1 MAKNDEN
8 KKSYSDVELAA
19 RDLLKKLSNQ
29 YDADKVSREKKMAD
43 TLNEIPFEEDADER
57 LSTSEFDKIFD
68 KFSDT
73 GKNTGEIPAQVDTGA
88 FDVPDEEFEMSVQ
101 PASSASGNIAYVP
114 ASEFASTE
122 ADEPTEDEPTF
133 DAFEEAVDERSE
145 ESADEP
151 AEESADAPET
161 EPTETEDGAETEEAP
176 AEAPADEY
184 DDRENTNVF
193 ADRMSSEETIN
204 SYKPA
209 EELKNPEDTGD
220 IDTDEVKDE
229 DTQSVPAS
237 EKDPADSVMM
247 KAFGLD
253 PRNNVEKDDSKKI
266 FNEYSFSSTDEI
278 DDVPSMNTTDTLEL
292 PKEKLPIEEEE
303 EPAEKET
310 DNSFEYTEP
319 SQKKDVFAA
328 LRQKYM
334 SAKVKMIVAGLFA
347 ILLLVIES
355 LPTLIKGFDIFQGN
369 TFAGVIVDLCITIC
383 CSALVFGQIARS
395 LVLLFKGK
403 FNGDTVTLFSFL
415 LSLISSLAAVVV
427 VYMGNTMPLYNFAF
441 AICVFISILFDF
453 FSIRRD
459 VYSFKIVSASEPKS
473 VLAKLSRVERYAE
486 EKEFGEYMG
495 DYSDIYKVEETD
507 FVSDFFRKRKEIPSC
522 TKVLAFLIPIAFIAA
537 IVAGVI
543 SATVMQND
551 IYASVSTGLMAYWFC
566 APVIALISFVYPM
579 YLCSMRAYS
588 YSSAIIG
595 DTTPENSDK
604 VSVITFADSDAFPPE
619 RIKIKSVKVFENYHI
634 ENVIYFASSVFSKI
648 GGPLATVFKQATL
661 DSLNSD
667 NVEIKEITDLG
678 IDAFVEGR
686 HIVIGQPSYMES
698 QCFETMYEAGDEEY
712 EGQTNKRVL
721 YLACDEVVVAKFYI
735 QYNVSADFLYIVR
748 HLCREGIC
756 VSIRSSDPCI
766 DNDILYKNK
775 INPAEV
781 PVRIIKGQ
789 GAEEKKESISTSVGA
804 IVSTGTRKGLI
815 KTLLLCD
822 KVMNI
827 RKTNLIVKIVSMV
840 IGMVVTGILMA
851 SGGQV
856 SSLIPAAYQLFW
868 MLPILIVSKIYI

>member
-43 TLNEIPFEEDADER
+43 TLSEIPFEEEDADNR

-68 KFSDT
+68 KFSETD
-73 GKNTGEIPAQVDTGA
+73 KITGEISAQPETEA
-88 FDVPDEEFEMSVQ
+88 FNVTDEQFEMSVNND
-101 PASSASGNIAYVP
+101 AAENDDYVP
-114 ASEFASTE
+114 ASEFAPSEEET
-122 ADEPTEDEPTF
+122 PR
-133 DAFEEAVDERSE
+133 EEAVDVEDAPDGYE
-145 ESADEP
+145 ESKAEDASGDEF
-151 AEESADAPET
+151 
-161 EPTETEDGAETEEAP
+161 
-176 AEAPADEY
+176 

-193 ADRMSSEETIN
+193 ADRMAAEDTID

-209 EELKNPEDTGD
+209 EELKNTDDTGD
-220 IDTDEVKDE
+220 FDTSEINDD
-229 DTQSVPAS
+229 DTGSVSAY

-278 DDVPSMNTTDTLEL
+278 DDVPGLNTTDTLEI
-292 PKEKLPIEEEE
+292 PKERIPEEMS
-303 EPAEKET
+303 EKPE
-310 DNSFEYTEP
+310 DEGSASFEYTEP

-334 SAKVKMIVAGLFA
+334 SAKIKMVVAGLFA
-347 ILLLVIES
+347 VLLLVIEA
-355 LPTLIKGFDIFQGN
+355 LPTLISGFDIFQGN
-369 TFAGVIVDLCITIC
+369 TLAAVIVDLCITIC
-383 CSALVFGQIARS
+383 CGALVFGQIAKS
-395 LVLLFKGK
+395 LVLFVRGK
-403 FNGDTVTLFSFL
+403 FNGDTVTLFSFI
-415 LSLISSLAAVVV
+415 LSFVVSLVAVIA
-427 VYMGNTMPLYNFAF
+427 VYTGNSMPLYNFAF
-441 AICVFISILFDF
+441 AICAFISILFDF
-453 FSIRRD
+453 FSLRRD
-459 VYSFKIVSASEPKS
+459 VYSFKIVSANEPKS
-473 VLAKLSRVERYAE
+473 VLAKLTRVERYAE

-507 FVSDFFRKRKEIPSC
+507 FVSDFFKKRKEIPSC
-522 TKVLAFLIPIAFIAA
+522 TKALAFLIPLSFIAA
-537 IVAGVI
+537 IVAAVI

-551 IYASVSTGLMAYWFC
+551 IYISVSNGVMAYWFC

-595 DTTPENSDK
+595 DVTPENSDK
-604 VSVITFADSDAFPPE
+604 ISVIAFTDSDAFPPE

-661 DSLNSD
+661 DSINSD
-667 NVEIKEITDLG
+667 NVDIKEITDLG

-756 VSIRSSDPCI
+756 VSVRSSDPCI

-775 INPAEV
+775 IDPSEI

-789 GAEEKKESISTSVGA
+789 GVSEKKESISTSVGS
-804 IVSTGTRKGLI
+804 IVSTGSRKGLI

-822 KVMNI
+822 KIMNI
-827 RKTNLIVKIVSMV
+827 RKTNLIVKIVSMI

-851 SGGQV
+851 SMVAGDNTV

>member
-29 YDADKVSREKKMAD
+29 YDADNVSREKKMAD
-43 TLNEIPFEEDADER
+43 TLSEIPFEEDADER

-68 KFSDT
+68 KFAETD
-73 GKNTGEIPAQVDTGA
+73 KNTGEIPPQVDTSE

-101 PASSASGNIAYVP
+101 PNSESSREYVP
-114 ASEFASTE
+114 AGDFGAQSE
-122 ADEPTEDEPTF
+122 P
-133 DAFEEAVDERSE
+133 EEET
-145 ESADEP
+145 P
-151 AEESADAPET
+151 AEETEAP
-161 EPTETEDGAETEEAP
+161 AEEAP
-176 AEAPADEY
+176 AADEQPEEEAPAAEEY
-184 DDRENTNVF
+184 DDRADTNIFVN
-193 ADRMSSEETIN
+193 RMAAEETIN
-204 SYKPA
+204 SFKPT
-209 EELKNPEDTGD
+209 EELKSPEPTDEYTPDDDVSDADTQD
-220 IDTDEVKDE
+220 IDADVKKSDTVTD
-229 DTQSVPAS
+229 T
-237 EKDPADSVMM
+237 VMM

-278 DDVPSMNTTDTLEL
+278 DDIPSMNTTDTIEL
-292 PKEKLPIEEEE
+292 PSDNGYEEEAK
-303 EPAEKET
+303 EPEDSGSSFDYT
-310 DNSFEYTEP
+310 DP
-319 SQKKDVFAA
+319 SQKKDIFAA
-328 LRQKYM
+328 FRQKYM
-334 SAKVKMIVAGLFA
+334 TAKIKMIVAGLFA
-347 ILLLVIES
+347 ILLLVIEA
-355 LPTLIKGFDIFQGN
+355 LPALIEGFDIFQGN
-369 TFAGVIVDLCITIC
+369 EFAGVIVDLCIMIC
-383 CSALVFGQIARS
+383 CGALVFGQMGKS
-395 LVLLFKGK
+395 LMLLTKGK
-403 FNGDTVTLFSFL
+403 FNGDTVTLFSFI
-415 LSLISSLAAVVV
+415 LSFIVSLVAVIA
-427 VYMGNTMPLYNFAF
+427 VYTENSLPLYNFAF
-441 AICVFISILFDF
+441 AICVFLSILFDF
-453 FSIRRD
+453 LSLRRD
-459 VYSFKIVSASEPKS
+459 VYSFKIVSSGETKS
-473 VLAKLSRVERYAE
+473 VLAKLNRVERYAE

-507 FVSDFFRKRKEIPSC
+507 FVSDFFRKRKEIPAC
-522 TKVLAFLIPIAFIAA
+522 TKVLAILLPIAFVAAIAA
-537 IVAGVI
+537 AVI
-543 SATVMQND
+543 SATLMQND
-551 IYASVSTGLMAYWFC
+551 VYVSVSHGLMTYWFC

-579 YLCSMRAYS
+579 YLCSLRAYS
-588 YSSAIIG
+588 YSSAILG
-595 DTTPENSDK
+595 DATPESSDR
-604 VSVITFADSDAFPPE
+604 VSVITFTDNDAFPPE

-634 ENVIYFASSVFSKI
+634 ENVIYYASSVFSKV

-661 DSLNSD
+661 DSVNSD
-667 NVEIKEITDLG
+667 NVEIKEINDLG

-756 VSIRSSDPCI
+756 VSVRSSDPCV

-775 INPAEV
+775 INPSEI

-789 GAEEKKESISTSVGA
+789 GTGEKKESISTSVGA
-804 IVSTGTRKGLI
+804 IVSTGSRKGLI

-840 IGMVVTGILMA
+840 IGMVVTGILLA
-851 SGGQV
+851 SGGNV

-868 MLPILIVSKIYI
+868 TLPILIVTKIYI

>member
-43 TLNEIPFEEDADER
+43 TLSEIPFEEEDADNR

-68 KFSDT
+68 KFSETD
-73 GKNTGEIPAQVDTGA
+73 KNTGEIPVQTDEDA
-88 FDVPDEEFEMSVQ
+88 FNVTDEQFEMSVR
-101 PASSASGNIAYVP
+101 SNSAENDDYVP
-114 ASEFASTE
+114 ASEFAPVDGET
-122 ADEPTEDEPTF
+122 PV
-133 DAFEEAVDERSE
+133 EENVDESKDVPVE
-145 ESADEP
+145 ETSVEPEETSADEF
-151 AEESADAPET
+151 
-161 EPTETEDGAETEEAP
+161 
-176 AEAPADEY
+176 

-193 ADRMSSEETIN
+193 ADRMAAENTID

-209 EELKNPEDTGD
+209 EELKNAEETGDFDTGEISD
-220 IDTDEVKDE
+220 DDTG
-229 DTQSVPAS
+229 SVSAY

-278 DDVPSMNTTDTLEL
+278 DDVPGLNTTDTLEL
-292 PKEKLPIEEEE
+292 PKEKIPEEI
-303 EPAEKET
+303 AEKPE
-310 DNSFEYTEP
+310 DEGPASFEYTEP

-334 SAKVKMIVAGLFA
+334 SAKIKMIVAGLFA
-347 ILLLVIES
+347 VLLLVIEA
-355 LPTLIKGFDIFQGN
+355 LPTLIPGFDIFQGY
-369 TFAGVIVDLCITIC
+369 TLAGVIVDLCITIC
-383 CSALVFGQIARS
+383 CGALVFGQIAKS
-395 LVLLFKGK
+395 LVLFVRGK
-403 FNGDTVTLFSFL
+403 FNGDTVTLFSFI
-415 LSLISSLAAVVV
+415 LSFIVSLVAVIA
-427 VYMGNTMPLYNFAF
+427 VYTGNSMPLYNFAF
-441 AICVFISILFDF
+441 AICAFISILFDF
-453 FSIRRD
+453 FSLRRD

-473 VLAKLSRVERYAE
+473 VLAKLTRVERYAE

-507 FVSDFFRKRKEIPSC
+507 FVSDFFKKRKEVPSC
-522 TKVLAFLIPIAFIAA
+522 TKALAFLIPISLIAA
-537 IVAGVI
+537 IVAAVI
-543 SATVMQND
+543 SATVLQKD
-551 IYASVSTGLMAYWFC
+551 IYISVSNGVMAYWFC

-595 DTTPENSDK
+595 DATPENSDK
-604 VSVITFADSDAFPPE
+604 ISVITFTDSDAFPPE

-661 DSLNSD
+661 DSVNSD
-667 NVEIKEITDLG
+667 KVDIKEITDLG

-756 VSIRSSDPCI
+756 ISVRSSDPCI

-775 INPAEV
+775 IDPAEI

-789 GAEEKKESISTSVGA
+789 GISEKKESISTSVGS
-804 IVSTGTRKGLI
+804 IVSTGSRKGLI

-822 KVMNI
+822 KIMNI
-827 RKTNLIVKIVSMV
+827 RKTNLIVKIVSMI

-851 SGGQV
+851 SMVAGDSTV

>member
-43 TLNEIPFEEDADER
+43 TLSEIPFEEEDADNR

-68 KFSDT
+68 KFSETD
-73 GKNTGEIPAQVDTGA
+73 KNTGEIPAQTDSDA
-88 FDVPDEEFEMSVQ
+88 FNVTAEQFEMSVEKGT
-101 PASSASGNIAYVP
+101 SANDDYVP
-114 ASEFASTE
+114 AGEFAPVE
-122 ADEPTEDEPTF
+122 EDDVPIELPTEEPE
-133 DAFEEAVDERSE
+133 DISFEETSV
-145 ESADEP
+145 EP
-151 AEESADAPET
+151 AEYEESKPE
-161 EPTETEDGAETEEAP
+161 ETSG
-176 AEAPADEY
+176 DEF
-184 DDRENTNVF
+184 DERENTNVF
-193 ADRMSSEETIN
+193 ADRMADEDTIE

-209 EELKNPEDTGD
+209 EELKNADETGDFDTGEISED
-220 IDTDEVKDE
+220 DTG
-229 DTQSVPAS
+229 SVPAY

-253 PRNNVEKDDSKKI
+253 PRNNIEKDDSKKI

-278 DDVPSMNTTDTLEL
+278 DDVPGLNTTDTLEI
-292 PKEKLPIEEEE
+292 PKERIPDEITEKPETE
-303 EPAEKET
+303 EPA
-310 DNSFEYTEP
+310 SFEYTEL

-334 SAKVKMIVAGLFA
+334 SAKIKMIVAGLFA
-347 ILLLVIES
+347 VLLLVIES
-355 LPTLIKGFDIFQGN
+355 LPTLIPEFDIFQGN
-369 TFAGVIVDLCITIC
+369 ALAGVIVDLCITIC
-383 CSALVFGQIARS
+383 CGALVFGQIAKS
-395 LVLLFKGK
+395 LVLFVRGK
-403 FNGDTVTLFSFL
+403 FNGDTVTLFSFI
-415 LSLISSLAAVVV
+415 LSFIVSLVAVIA
-427 VYMGNTMPLYNFAF
+427 VYTGYTMPLYNFAF
-441 AICVFISILFDF
+441 AICAFISIVIDF
-453 FSIRRD
+453 FSLRRD
-459 VYSFKIVSASEPKS
+459 VYSFKIVSANEPKS
-473 VLAKLSRVERYAE
+473 VLAKLTRVERYAE

-507 FVSDFFRKRKEIPSC
+507 FVSDFFKKRKEVPSC
-522 TKVLAFLIPIAFIAA
+522 TKVLAFLIPISFIAA
-537 IVAGVI
+537 IVAAVI
-543 SATVMQND
+543 SATVMEKD
-551 IYASVSTGLMAYWFC
+551 IYISVSNGVMAYWFC
-566 APVIALISFVYPM
+566 APIIALISFVYPM

-595 DTTPENSDK
+595 DATPESSDK
-604 VSVITFADSDAFPPE
+604 ISVITFTDSDAFPPE

-661 DSLNSD
+661 DSVNSEKVD
-667 NVEIKEITDLG
+667 IKEITDLG

-756 VSIRSSDPCI
+756 ISVRSSDPCI

-775 INPAEV
+775 IDPTEI

-789 GAEEKKESISTSVGA
+789 GVSEKKESISTSVGS
-804 IVSTGTRKGLI
+804 IVSTGSRKGLI

-822 KVMNI
+822 KIMNI
-827 RKTNLIVKIVSMV
+827 RKTNLIVKIVSMI

-851 SGGQV
+851 SMVAGDNTV

-868 MLPILIVSKIYI
+868 TLPILIVSKIYI

>member
-29 YDADKVSREKKMAD
+29 YDAENVSREKKMAD
-43 TLNEIPFEEDADER
+43 TLSEIPFEEDADER

-68 KFSDT
+68 KFAETD
-73 GKNTGEIPAQVDTGA
+73 KNTGEIPAQVDTSQ

-101 PASSASGNIAYVP
+101 PKAERAGEYVP
-114 ASEFASTE
+114 AGDFGAQ
-122 ADEPTEDEPTF
+122 A
-133 DAFEEAVDERSE
+133 
-145 ESADEP
+145 
-151 AEESADAPET
+151 ET
-161 EPTETEDGAETEEAP
+161 EPEEEETSDEPEEEPVEEAP
-176 AEAPADEY
+176 AADVQPEPIEEAPADEF
-184 DDRENTNVF
+184 DDRADTNIF
-193 ADRMSSEETIN
+193 ADRMAAEDTIN
-204 SYKPA
+204 SFKPT
-209 EELKNPEDTGD
+209 EDLKSPEPTDEYTPDDVADTDTQD
-220 IDTDEVKDE
+220 IDADVKKSDTVTD
-229 DTQSVPAS
+229 T
-237 EKDPADSVMM
+237 VMM

-278 DDVPSMNTTDTLEL
+278 DDIPSMNTTDTIEL
-292 PKEKLPIEEEE
+292 PSEKDSEEEE
-303 EPAEKET
+303 KEPEDSGT
-310 DNSFEYTEP
+310 SFEYTDP
-319 SQKKDVFAA
+319 SQKKDIFAA

-334 SAKVKMIVAGLFA
+334 AAKIKMIVAGLFA
-347 ILLLVIES
+347 ILLLVIEA
-355 LPTLIKGFDIFQGN
+355 LPALIEGFDIFQGN
-369 TFAGVIVDLCITIC
+369 EFAGVIVDLCIMIC
-383 CSALVFGQIARS
+383 CGALVFGQMGKS
-395 LVLLFKGK
+395 LILLTKGK
-403 FNGDTVTLFSFL
+403 LNGDTVTLFSFV
-415 LSLISSLAAVVV
+415 LSFIVSLVAVLAA
-427 VYMGNTMPLYNFAF
+427 YFEQSLPLYNFAF
-441 AICVFISILFDF
+441 AICVFLSILFDF
-453 FSIRRD
+453 LSLRRD
-459 VYSFKIVSASEPKS
+459 VYSFKIVSSGETKS
-473 VLAKLSRVERYAE
+473 VLAKLNRVERYAE

-507 FVSDFFRKRKEIPSC
+507 FVSDFFRKRKEIPAC

-537 IVAGVI
+537 IAAAVI

-551 IYASVSTGLMAYWFC
+551 IYVSVSHGFMAYWFC

-579 YLCSMRAYS
+579 YLCSLRAYS
-588 YSSAIIG
+588 YSSAILG
-595 DTTPENSDK
+595 DATPESSDR
-604 VSVITFADSDAFPPE
+604 VSVITFTDNDAFPPE
-619 RIKIKSVKVFENYHI
+619 KIKIKSVKVFENYHI
-634 ENVIYFASSVFSKI
+634 ENVIYYASSVFSKV

-756 VSIRSSDPCI
+756 VSIRSSDPCV

-775 INPAEV
+775 INPSEI

-789 GAEEKKESISTSVGA
+789 GTGEKKESISTSVGA
-804 IVSTGTRKGLI
+804 IVSTGSRKGLI

-827 RKTNLIVKIVSMV
+827 RKTNLIVKIVSMI
-840 IGMVVTGILMA
+840 IGMVVTGILLA
-851 SGGQV
+851 SGNNV

-868 MLPILIVSKIYI
+868 TLPIFIVSKIYI